1 LIVTISISQQL
12 LVELERI
19 AEDCYPVEAC
29 ALLEGTVRIF
39 NGKLDYEQANV
50 HAIISMHN
58 AEESIHS
65 FRIDSNDL
73 INAYQEIS
81 SRNME
86 VVGIFH
92 SHSSK
97 AYPSLTDRK
106 YMELNPVV
114 WLIYSTLSHSFA
126 AYILNDTVVQIKL
139 ESSALQNAPW
149 DESFKA

>member
-1 LIVTISISQQL
+1 MIITISISEQHL
-12 LVELERI
+12 LELETV
-19 AEDCYPVEAC
+19 AKKCYPAEAC
-29 ALLEGTVRIF
+29 ALLEGTIRVI
-39 NGKLDYEQANV
+39 NGKSNNEQASV
-50 HAIISMHN
+50 HGIVPMHN
-58 AEESIHS
+58 ADESVYT

-73 INAYQEIS
+73 IRAYQEIS

-126 AYILNDTVVQIKL
+126 AYILNDVIIQVKL
-139 ESSALQNAPW
+139 ESS
-149 DESFKA
+149 